1 MEKKIRR
8 FGLDFRITV
17 TLFVIQLIVF
27 SVLFLFV
34 NNSVSSASQQTAV
47 NNMGTAAKD
56 RSEIIKNYI
65 RTTED
70 TLTAYLK
77 SQQISDLLQ
86 SPDDAEIAA
95 AAQKYT
101 ENFSSDIDFL
111 EGIYASTW
119 DTKVR
124 THTSS
129 QVIGKVTRPDEE
141 KLSQLHEAL
150 LSADGVYNAGII
162 ISPATGEQI
171 ISMYKAVFN
180 ENGDVIGLGGIG
192 IFTSGLVEKLNELSL
207 TGLENAEY
215 YLLDVNTGEYIF
227 NPDPEKIATIAEE
240 SYISDIINSV
250 KGGSTDGSLNY
261 SDNGSFTAAYT
272 SIDDQGWVFIFTD
285 KTSEVMAS
293 ANSLRLTLIIICI
306 ISMAVLTLWVYLVV
320 HNLMLP
326 LKRVEKAAEKLEHI
340 ELGSANEVEDLMKSP
355 DEVGTIATAVV
366 DMSRALQNATA
377 DVARILGELAEEN
390 LTVDTRENMQYY
402 TGDFSQLADSLF
414 TIKEKLSEVIRDIYK
429 AAERVSSGSGQVA
442 AGALTLSQ
450 GSAEQSASVEALAK
464 SLSNIEE
471 QIQENADNC
480 QSADGL
486 MEKTSSFVDE
496 VNQKM
501 QELTKAMDGISETS
515 GKISDIISVIEDIAF
530 QTNILALNAAI
541 EAARAGE
548 AGKGFA
554 VVADEVR
561 TLAGKSQ
568 EAVANTTRL
577 IENSVSAAAS
587 GAEVTSQTAEAMKT
601 LSEYTA
607 SVKQIVDGITES
619 CNRQRDMVESISS
632 DVARI
637 SGVVQSNSATA
648 EQSAAASEELSGQA
662 ETLKKLVGRFK
673 L

>member
-27 SVLFLFV
+27 SLLFVFV
-34 NNSVSSASQQTAV
+34 NNSVSSASKQTTV
-47 NNMGTAAKD
+47 NNMETAAKD
-56 RSEIIKNYI
+56 RSEIIRNYI
-65 RTTED
+65 SSTEEI
-70 TLTAYLK
+70 LTAYLR
-77 SQQISDLLQ
+77 SQQISDLLEY
-86 SPDDAEIAA
+86 PDDAEKAA

-111 EGIYASTW
+111 EGVYASTW
-119 DTKVR
+119 DTRVR
-124 THTSS
+124 THTSA

-162 ISPATGEQI
+162 ISPASGEQI
-171 ISMYKAVFN
+171 ISMYRAVYN

-192 IFTSGLVEKLNELSL
+192 IFTSGLVEKLNELPL
-207 TGLENAEY
+207 TGLENAQY
-215 YLLDVNTGEYIF
+215 YLLNANTGEYIF
-227 NPDPEKIATIAEE
+227 HPDSEKITTIAGE
-240 SYISDIINSV
+240 SYVSDIINSV
-250 KGGSTDGSLNY
+250 KSGNADGSLNY
-261 SDNGSFTAAYT
+261 NDGGAFTAAYT
-272 SIDDQGWVFIFTD
+272 SIDDQGWVFILAD
-285 KTSEVMAS
+285 KTSEVMS
-293 ANSLRLTLIIICI
+293 AVTSLRIRLILICI
-306 ISMAVLTLWVYLVV
+306 VSMAVLTLWVYLVV

-340 ELGSANEVEDLMKSP
+340 DLGSANEIEDLMKSP

-366 DMSRALQNATA
+366 NMSRSLQNATA

-390 LTVDTRENMQYY
+390 LAVDTRENMQYY
-402 TGDFSQLADSLF
+402 TGDFSQLADSLS
-414 TIKEKLSEVIRDIYK
+414 TIKEKLSEVIKDIYN
-429 AAERVSSGSGQVA
+429 AAEQVSSGSGQVA

-450 GSAEQSASVEALAK
+450 GSVEQSASVEALAK
-464 SLSNIEE
+464 NLSSIEE

-480 QSADGL
+480 QSAHEL
-486 MEKTSSFVDE
+486 MEKTSNFVEE

-568 EAVANTTRL
+568 EAVANTTKL
-577 IENSVSAAAS
+577 IESSVSAAGS
-587 GAEVTSQTAEAMKT
+587 GAEVTNQTAEAMKN

-632 DVARI
+632 DVTKI

-662 ETLKKLVGRFK
+662 ETLKQLVGRFK